1 MPVLNQLI
9 YNVDRGVGLRL
20 DFKVLSK
27 VLIPAFMHTQL
38 IPDCDLLKMRKPF
51 IAFDFKEGLF
61 KSVGPTGLLYDQ
73 SLREAL

>member
-1 MPVLNQLI
+1 MNMPVLNQLI

-51 IAFDFKEGLF
+51 IAFDFKEGRIIQ
-61 KSVGPTGLLYDQ
+61 KCRSDWPTL
-73 SLREAL
+73 